1 MRSRSVFQKRKH
13 CDFGFLDAAKPF
25 QIQDISESLHRFDIS
40 KKYLSAS
47 FFEHFNRRLTMFGGE
62 TSDLLKAP
70 ASLADAGFGDKSV
83 YVKVFRYDNHW
94 EVT

>member
-13 CDFGFLDAAKPF
+13 FDFGFSDAAKPF

-40 KKYLSAS
+40 KKKPVSI

-62 TSDLLKAP
+62 TSNLLKAT
-70 ASLADAGFGDKSV
+70 ASLADAGFG
-83 YVKVFRYDNHW
+83 Y
-94 EVT
+94 

>member
-1 MRSRSVFQKRKH
+1 MRSRSVFQKRKR

-62 TSDLLKAP
+62 TSNLLKAP
-70 ASLADAGFGDKSV
+70 ASLADAGVGD
-83 YVKVFRYDNHW
+83 
-94 EVT
+94 